1 MMNMSIFEKD
11 FARMFPESERT
22 ERIMTLENKLANEVL
37 SGNYTNITR
46 DALEERLADTELFWN
61 SLQALIV
68 TYNTKPEAAKQKL
81 DGLMGVI
88 SGLAFDVALDAAP
101 TIDKNLI
108 EQAKEDHAAEIYDR
122 MAS

>member
-1 MMNMSIFEKD
+1 MNMSMFEKD
-11 FARMFPESERT
+11 FAMKFPASAKA

-46 DALEERLADTELFWN
+46 DALEERLADTELFWDG
-61 SLQALIV
+61 LQALIV

>member
-1 MMNMSIFEKD
+1 MPMTNFERD
-11 FARMFPESERT
+11 FARMFTEAARA

-46 DALEERLADTELFWN
+46 DALEERLADTELFWDG
-61 SLQALIV
+61 LQALIV

-81 DGLMGVI
+81 DSLMGVI

-101 TIDKNLI
+101 TIDKSLI
-108 EQAKEDHAAEIYDR
+108 EQAKEDTAAEIYDR

>member
-1 MMNMSIFEKD
+1 MNMSIFEKD

-46 DALEERLADTELFWN
+46 DALEERLADTELFWDG
-61 SLQALIV
+61 LQALIV

-81 DGLMGVI
+81 DSLMGVI

>member
-22 ERIMTLENKLANEVL
+22 ERIITLENKLANEVL

-46 DALEERLADTELFWN
+46 DALEERLADTESFWN
-61 SLQALIV
+61 SLQALV
-68 TYNTKPEAAKQKL
+68 VAYKTKPEKAKQKL
-81 DGLMGVI
+81 DSLMGVV
-88 SGLAFDVALDAAP
+88 SGLAFDVALDAVPA
-101 TIDKNLI
+101 IDKNLI
-108 EQAKEDHAAEIYDR
+108 EQAKEDTAAEIYDR

>member
-22 ERIMTLENKLANEVL
+22 ERIITLGNKLANEVL

-61 SLQALIV
+61 SLQALIIA
-68 TYNTKPEAAKQKL
+68 YKTKPETAKQRL
-81 DGLMGVI
+81 DSLMGVI
-88 SGLAFDVALDAAP
+88 SGLAFDVALDAVPA
-101 TIDKNLI
+101 IDKNLI
-108 EQAKEDHAAEIYDR
+108 EQAKEDTAAEIYDR

>member
-11 FARMFPESERT
+11 FAMMFPASSKA

-46 DALEERLADTELFWN
+46 DALEERLADTELFWDG
-61 SLQALIV
+61 LQALIV

-88 SGLAFDVALDAAP
+88 SGLAFDVALDAAQ
-101 TIDKNLI
+101 TIDNNLI
-108 EQAKEDHAAEIYDR
+108 EQAKEEHAAEIYDR

>member
-46 DALEERLADTELFWN
+46 DALEERLADTESFWN
-61 SLQALIV
+61 SLQALIIA
-68 TYNTKPEAAKQKL
+68 YNTKPETAKQKL
-81 DGLMGVI
+81 DSLMGVI

-101 TIDKNLI
+101 TIDKSLI
-108 EQAKEDHAAEIYDR
+108 EQAKEEHAAEIYDR

>member
-11 FARMFPESERT
+11 FARMFPESAKA

-46 DALEERLADTELFWN
+46 DALEERLADTELFWDG
-61 SLQALIV
+61 LQALIV

-101 TIDKNLI
+101 TVDKRLI

>member
-1 MMNMSIFEKD
+1 MNMSIFEKD
-11 FARMFPESERT
+11 FARMFPESAKA

-46 DALEERLADTELFWN
+46 DALEERLADTELFWDG
-61 SLQALIV
+61 LQALIV

>member
-1 MMNMSIFEKD
+1 MNMDIFERD
-11 FARMFPESERT
+11 FARMFPESA

-46 DALEERLADTELFWN
+46 DALEERLADTELFWDG
-61 SLQALIV
+61 LQALIV
-68 TYNTKPEAAKQKL
+68 TYNAKPEAAKQKL

-108 EQAKEDHAAEIYDR
+108 EQAKEDHAAEIYNR

>member
-1 MMNMSIFEKD
+1 MNMSIFEKD
-11 FARMFPESERT
+11 FAVMFPESAKA
-22 ERIMTLENKLANEVL
+22 ERIMTLESTLANEVL

-46 DALEERLADTELFWN
+46 DALEERLADTELFWDG
-61 SLQALIV
+61 LQALIV

-101 TIDKNLI
+101 TIDKNMI

-122 MAS
+122 IAS

>member
-1 MMNMSIFEKD
+1 MNMSIFEKD
-11 FARMFPESERT
+11 FDMMFPESERT

-46 DALEERLADTELFWN
+46 DALEERLADTDSFWN

-88 SGLAFDVALDAAP
+88 SGLAFDVALDAAQ